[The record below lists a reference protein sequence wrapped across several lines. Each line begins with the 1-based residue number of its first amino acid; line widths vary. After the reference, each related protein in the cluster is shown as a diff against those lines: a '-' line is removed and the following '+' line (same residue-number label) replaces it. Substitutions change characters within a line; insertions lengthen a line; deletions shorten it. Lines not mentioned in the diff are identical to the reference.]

1 MIYII
6 NANIMIINKINWLM
20 SIALYLKYAGII
32 IYNTNI
38 SINMYISN
46 GIMNLIIS
54 NSICMMKCK
63 DEDKIKV

>member
-1 MIYII
+1 MRYII
-6 NANIMIINKINWLM
+6 TANTMIINKINLIM
-20 SIALYLKYAGII
+20 PIILSLKYADIS

-54 NSICMMKCK
+54 NSI
-63 DEDKIKV
+63 